1 VPVLL
6 PANYVAGIGAVAR
19 VADESYRYTYLGG
32 ERRRGG
38 FWHYYLYAY
47 GVKLP
52 LGTLALF
59 TLTLLSLLDQRR
71 LPSGTSRAG
80 LVRGQ
85 RQFNAGLFPRPDTQC
100 CSADYRAP
108 RSGQRPPLPRA
119 RSPSHGTPVLVAAG
133 LGTPKDIGVGN
144 CPRGPDLAL
153 SLLAQADSRPYLLAE
168 VNLQFA
174 ITNLQ
179 FAMNPAAHRDNVRN
193 DTPNAAMSP
202 SPSECHPLDC
212 GCFKMQNAK
221 CKMTSGSIIQAVRP
235 GKARRPPEEHRL
247 Q

>member
-1 VPVLL
+1 
-6 PANYVAGIGAVAR
+6 VASNCPIPTGITDLSRRSPKGAPEGLARSPPGGRSVAAA
-19 VADESYRYTYLGG
+19 VLGG
-32 ERRRGG
+32 NFPECRR
-38 FWHYYLYAY
+38 
-47 GVKLP
+47 
-52 LGTLALF
+52 
-59 TLTLLSLLDQRR
+59 DQRR

-235 GKARRPPEEHRL
+235 GKARRPPEERRF